1 LNNEH
6 HAGNRHQSHEND
18 RLHESSLHKNRLY
31 ENRLGTTNRR
41 SRHLHRYAG
50 FFGVALLALVPASG
64 QAQEKPNTLPPVNVE
79 APKNRAATRPQQT
92 STTRTT
98 GAKRRV
104 ARSAKPPKPVVQVV
118 DDGNGPNNNNS
129 GPPLQQAPSLGKTGT
144 KLADLPASVQIIPRE
159 VVTAQGGTLLRD
171 AINNAS
177 GINSGG
183 QDSLGYFDHFLIR
196 GLNAQVYTD
205 GFSDGDQLGGL
216 VHSLNGVRRVEI
228 LEGPGSALFGSG
240 PPGGTINI
248 VHYDPSAV
256 FHWGTST
263 QFGSFGTVTNSNY
276 VTGPTTIPG
285 LNYRIDTTFAGGEG
299 FRDLTSQD
307 YEVRPAFSWHTGE
320 HTFNFALDARHI
332 EQTPDAYGLIYLNGS
347 PITGVPNTAKY
358 STPFSFAKQDDIRP
372 TFTDQWDIT
381 NYLTINNRFSFTHR
395 EIDAMRNN
403 DSMTAINSTSGTHI
417 QVVNGVDELVGRQ
430 LRFQNDSDAFFDYQF
445 EPVWKFYTGDIH
457 HTLLTGFEYQYQVM
471 DTNRV
476 TANLPNINNI
486 FAPVATENI
495 NALPFMCDS
504 QHSCDNNH
512 LVASYYGLYATD
524 QMDLTD
530 KWKLRLGVRQDW
542 YENELDPL
550 VTVPNATT
558 GLPSAFTNTGV
569 PIIAGVPLFRD
580 DKPLS
585 WNVGTLYHLT
595 PWLAP
600 YIGASQSYL
609 TNFNSENTQFGIGKP
624 ESARQYEAGV
634 RFSFL
639 NERVVLNT
647 AVFNVSRDNVATTI
661 AGPTT
666 GQDLVVFDSQL
677 TNGVEASLLAKIT
690 DQWSLLA
697 NATHQDAVVT
707 AAPQALTTI
716 GNRPQGVPANMAN
729 VWSTYKF
736 AIGGVP
742 GFQVGLGANYRDKTY
757 SDTTNVNWVPSYV
770 IGNAMIGW
778 ENANWGFTLNVKN
791 LTNQLYYV
799 AANGAGGFVGEGL
812 GAYLT
817 VRYRQ

>member
-1 LNNEH
+1 LNNNH
-6 HAGNRHQSHEND
+6 CA
-18 RLHESSLHKNRLY
+18 
-31 ENRLGTTNRR
+31 ENRATRISTTNRQ

-50 FFGVALLALVPASG
+50 FFGAALLALVPASG

-79 APKNRAATRPQQT
+79 APKNRTATKPQQT

-98 GAKRRV
+98 GARRRA
-104 ARSAKPPKPVVQVV
+104 ARSNKPPTPVAQTV

-144 KLADLPASVQIIPRE
+144 KIADLPVSVQIIPRE
-159 VVTAQGGTLLRD
+159 VVTEQGGTLLRD

-248 VHYDPSAV
+248 VHYDPSPV

-263 QFGSFGTVTNSNY
+263 QVGTFGTATNSNY
-276 VTGPTTIPG
+276 VTGPTTIDG
-285 LNYRIDTTFAGGEG
+285 LNYRIDTTFAGGQG

-332 EQTPDAYGLIYLNGS
+332 QQTPDSYGLIYFHGT
-347 PITGVPNTAKY
+347 PITGVPDTAKY

-381 NYLTINNRFSFTHR
+381 NYLTINNRFSYTHR

-403 DSMTAINSTSGTHI
+403 DSMTAMNSASGTRI
-417 QVVNGVDELVGRQ
+417 VTVNGVDELMGRQ
-430 LRFQNDSDAFFDYQF
+430 LRFQNDSDSFFDYQF
-445 EPVWKFYTGDIH
+445 EPVWKFYTGGIH
-457 HTLLTGFEYQYQVM
+457 HTLLTGFEYQHQVM

-476 TANLPNINNI
+476 TADLPNIANI
-486 FAPVATENI
+486 FAPVPTENI
-495 NALPFMCDS
+495 NTLAFQCDAK
-504 QHSCDNNH
+504 HSCDNNH
-512 LVASYYGLYATD
+512 LVANYYGAYATD
-524 QMDLTD
+524 QIDLTD

-542 YENELDPL
+542 FNNELDPL
-550 VTVPNATT
+550 ITVP
-558 GLPSAFTNTGV
+558 GQFTLTGV
-569 PIIAGVPLFRD
+569 PVVAGVPETRN

-600 YIGASQSYL
+600 YIGASQSYM
-609 TNFNSENTQFGIGKP
+609 TNFNSENTTNGIGKP
-624 ESARQYEAGV
+624 ESARQYEAGL
-634 RFSFL
+634 RFTFL
-639 NERVVLNT
+639 NERIVLST

-666 GQDLVVFDSQL
+666 AQDLVVFDSQL

-690 DQWSLLA
+690 DQWQLLA
-697 NATHQDAVVT
+697 NATHQEAVLT
-707 AAPQALTTI
+707 AAPQTPTTI
-716 GNRPQGVPANMAN
+716 GNHPQGVPANMAN
-729 VWSTYKF
+729 IWSTYKF
-736 AIGGVP
+736 AIGGVQ

-757 SDTTNVNWVPSYV
+757 SDTTNVNSVPSYV

-778 ENANWGFTLNVKN
+778 ENANWGFALNVKN
-791 LTNQLYYV
+791 FTNQLYFV

-812 GAYLT
+812 AAYVT
-817 VRYRQ
+817 VRYRE